1 MSNPMPPPQPAA
13 PDRDALLHA
22 GRDLFQQRL
31 TEIVRQSGVRLP
43 AALDAFGREIGEAH
57 DQLAAARQLDGFDQA
72 ADLTASRLTL
82 LGDDD
87 LELDIRVR
95 EVATHLREAGGRD
108 LWRSRLRYMTLLRR
122 PLMSEDAHPIGPD
135 VICLGLWAL
144 CAQCGGTLEQRLA
157 LLDRLEPEICRQ
169 VAVIYREIDELL
181 AGAGVEPAPGQTPPA
196 AARAKSGDERTDGR
210 QGAVDPLSAL
220 QQVMRQ
226 QRHVDLP
233 AAFGNQRGDAGATSA
248 NPTLDAA
255 AMVMLKHLLE
265 RLTALEARSTTA
277 IADSA
282 ALESP
287 PSPAFHALKAKDLDL
302 PLGMP
307 EAITL
312 DTLGLIF
319 EAIFDSAELP
329 DTVKAAIARLQIP
342 LLKLAIVDSSL
353 FANSRH
359 PARRLINR
367 MARAA
372 VGLPRAAGWEHPVC
386 HRIGNVSVA
395 VRERLAEKGAILDS
409 YLAEL
414 DALIGEREQAIRLAA
429 ERHVPMIEAHE
440 NRQCAEQLARAWL
453 RASLARTR
461 SPEVA
466 SFLDRYWFRVM
477 VAAALEGGGEGKRW
491 HEDGATGEELIWSV
505 LPKQSA
511 EERKRLAS
519 LASSLIRRIGAG
531 LDAIGVSSTER
542 APFLNIL
549 FDLQTAA
556 LRSQSQPTAGLP
568 AEAPGLDGQVE
579 RSTHLAVKAGPCLL
593 AKDGQRVHYLVLG
606 VAAEAR
612 KRAAAADWQVGD
624 WLRFWTSEQEPLCGL
639 CCWQSPSSG
648 TALLLN
654 PDWGYSVAVA
664 PSVLDQQISAG
675 RAQIVSRI
683 AVFDAA
689 AERALSLLQR
699 P

>member
-1 MSNPMPPPQPAA
+1 MSKPIQPPQPAA
-13 PDRDALLHA
+13 HDRDALLRA
-22 GRDLFQQRL
+22 GRDLFQKRL

-57 DQLAAARQLDGFDQA
+57 DELAAARQLDGFDQA

-95 EVATHLREAGGRD
+95 EVAAHLREAGGRD
-108 LWRSRLRYMTLLRR
+108 LWRTQLRYRTLLRR
-122 PLMSEDAHPIGPD
+122 PLMNEDAHPIGPD

-157 LLDRLEPEICRQ
+157 LLDRLEPDICQQ

-181 AGAGVEPAPGQTPPA
+181 AAAGVDPAPGQTPPA
-196 AARAKSGDERTDGR
+196 ATRSGSGDETADDG
-210 QGAVDPLSAL
+210 QGPVDPLSAL

-226 QRHVDLP
+226 QHDGDLP
-233 AAFGNQRGDAGATSA
+233 AAFGNLRGNVQATSA

-255 AMVMLKHLLE
+255 AMVMLKHLFE
-265 RLTALEARSTTA
+265 RLTALEARSPTA

-287 PSPAFHALKAKDLDL
+287 SPPALHALKAKDLDL

-359 PARRLINR
+359 PARLLINR

-386 HRIGNVSVA
+386 HRIGSVSAA
-395 VRERLAEKGAILDS
+395 VRERLAEKGAVLDS

-414 DALIGEREQAIRLAA
+414 EVLIGERDQAIRLQAD
-429 ERHVPMIEAHE
+429 RHVPVVEAHE
-440 NRQCAEQLARAWL
+440 KRQYAEQLARTWL
-453 RASLARTR
+453 RGSLPRARA
-461 SPEVA
+461 PEVA

-477 VAAALEGGGEGKRW
+477 VAAAMEGGGEGKRW
-491 HEDGATGEELIWSV
+491 QEDGATGDELIWSV

-542 APFLNIL
+542 APFLNTL

-556 LRSQSQPTAGLP
+556 LRSQSPPAAPP
-568 AEAPGLDGQVE
+568 AEAPGSAGQAD
-579 RSTHLAVKAGPCLL
+579 RSTNLAFKAGPCLL
-593 AKDGQRVHYLVLG
+593 EDDGQRIHYLVLG
-606 VAAEAR
+606 ATAEAR
-612 KRAAAADWQVGD
+612 KRAAAEDWQVGD

-654 PDWGYSVAVA
+654 PDWGYAVAVS
-664 PSVLDQQISAG
+664 PSALDQQLSAG
-675 RAQIVSRI
+675 RAQIVSRL

-699 P
+699 S